1 MIMRRLR
8 LRGEEG
14 PPPPTNFPPL
24 ESPVVESA
32 QKVGGVRECL
42 PATLT
47 LSHTYTLSTA
57 LLAL

>member
-14 PPPPTNFPPL
+14 PPPPTKVTL